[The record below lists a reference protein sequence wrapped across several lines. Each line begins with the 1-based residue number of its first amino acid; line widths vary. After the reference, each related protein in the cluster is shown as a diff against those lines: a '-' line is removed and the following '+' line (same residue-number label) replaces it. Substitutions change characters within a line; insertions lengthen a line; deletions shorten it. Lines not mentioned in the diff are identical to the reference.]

1 MYDVASFML
10 GIVAGT
16 IVTLSVGLAIELLR
30 EVKNNEGC

>member
-1 MYDVASFML
+1 VIDLKSFML

-30 EVKNNEGC
+30 EIENNEGC